1 MHPRPVTPATS
12 AMRPAIVALV
22 LAAALFAAPLS
33 AQPVVVDGV
42 AVADHA
48 AVAGR
53 GLVLNGAGLR
63 TILGFHIYV
72 AALYLPERVH
82 SAADVLGRDL
92 PRRMQVTLLRDVST
106 EQNLDVLKGGLIAN
120 NSAAEMAAIEADV
133 SHFFALL
140 GQVHALPAGTAIQ
153 FDYLPG
159 QGTRLRVGER
169 ELGLIAGARFN
180 EAVLRIWL
188 GDDPIQ
194 LSLKKA
200 LLGQNQPT

>member
-1 MHPRPVTPATS
+1 
-12 AMRPAIVALV
+12 MRHAGAALM
-22 LAAALFAAPLS
+22 LAAVLFAVPAP

-82 SAADVLGRDL
+82 SAAEVLGHDL
-92 PRRMQVTLLRDVST
+92 PRRMQITLLRDVTT

-120 NSAAEMAAIEADV
+120 NSAAEIAAVDAEV
-133 SHFFALL
+133 RQFFALL

-153 FDYLPG
+153 FDYQPG

-169 ELGLIAGARFN
+169 ELGLIAGSRFN
-180 EAVLRIWL
+180 LAVLRIWL
-188 GDDPIQ
+188 GEDPIQ

-200 LLGQNQPT
+200 LLGLEQPT